1 MRIMGGLLASAYLRT
16 VFLWMSN
23 SLAIARM
30 ERPRSL
36 ACCTAFHRTLCHGVG
51 FLRGDAGGLRT
62 LPSPFNVALSASMTP
77 RDAKLSLGWLPT
89 PLTLRSRARR
99 RLLCGD
105 RAASDFRALVA
116 KRTPGFGARNCRVL
130 CGLRGGAH
138 RKGMPPSPGSLA
150 ERVALTGRAASAEA
164 DAASGNVAVAARPV
178 LWRGRLA
185 KVAVVAVPYR
195 DRAVLSPQL
204 GQASFERIPQ
214 ACQVIRAGVGR
225 SLTTEGRMAHA

>member
-1 MRIMGGLLASAYLRT
+1 MQPEAFSLFAEASGFDVLALRREYRCSYTSATLRLAEVMREQPLMAVLY
-16 VFLWMSN
+16 
-23 SLAIARM
+23 
-30 ERPRSL
+30 ERKE
-36 ACCTAFHRTLCHGVG
+36 
-51 FLRGDAGGLRT
+51 LRGREG
-62 LPSPFNVALSASMTP
+62 PYP
-77 RDAKLSLGWLPT
+77 RPAAP
-89 PLTLRSRARR
+89 
-99 RLLCGD
+99 
-105 RAASDFRALVA
+105 ASDFRALVA
-116 KRTPGFGARNCRVL
+116 KRTPGFGARDCRVL

-150 ERVALTGRAASAEA
+150 ERVALTGRAAYAEA

-214 ACQVIRAGVGR
+214 ACQCWHPAKVGQFLTREIRDRIEVW
-225 SLTTEGRMAHA
+225 